1 MTRFVSSE
9 MSARLGIASRMLAG
23 TLAASE
29 EIVGVRENFK
39 MFIIH
44 MCKCI

>member
-23 TLAASE
+23 TPVASE
-29 EIVGVRENFK
+29 EIVGVHENFK

-44 MCKCI
+44 IYKCI